1 MGLAGQN
8 QVRHMYVA
16 ADALDG
22 TSSDIATFR
31 AGASVGDL
39 ICLSADGTPT
49 AAGEP
54 FKFFL
59 KTADGIV
66 SSDTIKPGNILS
78 AKALD
83 YAAQTLKAGTIS
95 SLPTPAAGQLIT
107 TEIIISGFGSYSVED
122 EYVKKGFYKV
132 GTGDDQEA
140 VVDGLIASLNR
151 NFSREPGADATS
163 NPIFTFSKTGSTTTA
178 ALVITEKAQDD
189 FDKNKRTRKQTQ
201 FTVNMSGLTSVPT
214 IAYIG
219 GYAGV
224 GTSEQVQEM
233 EFYLMGERGDFYRGA
248 GYPHNFDQAYQAVA
262 GTNYNLI
269 ELAYFDEGR
278 DEAKKSKKQLTL
290 AIPFVNLAGNANV
303 NLVVADV
310 NVAAPSA
317 LTALA
322 VV

>member
-16 ADALDG
+16 ADINGA
-22 TSSDIATFR
+22 SNIATFR
-31 AGASVGDL
+31 TGAAIGDL
-39 ICLSADGTPT
+39 ICLSADGTAT

-59 KTADGIV
+59 KTAGGIV

-83 YAAQTLKAGTIS
+83 YAAQTLKVGTIS
-95 SLPTPAAGQLIT
+95 ALPVPVTGQLVT
-107 TEIIISGFGSYSVED
+107 AEIIISGFGSYSVED

-132 GTGDDQEA
+132 VSGDDAEA
-140 VVDGLIASLNR
+140 VVDGLITSLNR

-163 NPIFTFSKTGSTTTA
+163 NPIFTFAKTGSTTTA
-178 ALVITEKAQDD
+178 ALVVTEKAQDD

-201 FTVNMSGLTSVPT
+201 FTVNLSGLTSVPT
-214 IAYIG
+214 IAYTG
-219 GYAGV
+219 GFAGV
-224 GTSEQVQEM
+224 GTSEQTQEM

-248 GYPHNFDQAYQAVA
+248 GYPHNFDQEYQAVA

-269 ELAYFDEGR
+269 EIAYFDEGR
-278 DEAKKSKKQLTL
+278 DEAKKSKKGITL

-303 NLVVADV
+303 NLIVTNVNTATGVAT
-310 NVAAPSA
+310 

-322 VV
+322 VI